1 MVHPAGGFGLE
12 VQEGGDALVHDATV
26 DDPAYAFAL
35 SRLSGSDLNTTPIGV
50 FRSVERPS
58 YDEIVQKQLVDA
70 KAQATGTPDEMLAGL
85 LTSGDTWTIL

>member
-1 MVHPAGGFGLE
+1 
-12 VQEGGDALVHDATV
+12 VQEGGAAIVHDPAI

-50 FRSVERPS
+50 FRSVQRPS

-70 KAQATGTPDEMLAGL
+70 KAKASGTPEQMLNNL
-85 LTSGDTWTIL
+85 LNAGDTWTIL

>member
-1 MVHPAGGFGLE
+1 
-12 VQEGGDALVHDATV
+12 VHDATV

-50 FRSVERPS
+50 FRDVKRPS

-70 KAQATGTPDEMLAGL
+70 RAKTSGTPEEMLDGL
-85 LTSGDTWTIL
+85 LHTGDTWTIL

>member
-1 MVHPAGGFGLE
+1 VPEGDPA
-12 VQEGGDALVHDATV
+12 VVVHDAHA

-50 FRSVERPS
+50 FRSVQRPS

-70 KAQATGTPDEMLAGL
+70 KAKVDGTPDEMLAGL
-85 LTSGDTWTIL
+85 LNSGDTWTIL